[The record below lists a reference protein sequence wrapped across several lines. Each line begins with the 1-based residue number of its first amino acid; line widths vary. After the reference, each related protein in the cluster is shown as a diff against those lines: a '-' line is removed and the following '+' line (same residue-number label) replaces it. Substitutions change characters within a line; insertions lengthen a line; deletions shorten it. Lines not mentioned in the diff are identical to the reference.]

1 MTRPAT
7 ARPSRDSWRGTSS
20 NGHQKEDRGAGG
32 KNQNDSDLREG
43 FLKEPIPT
51 LEKLLGVDLPEEQL
65 KQLAEGLKAKINLD
79 KAGDFIGGL
88 LGKK

>member
-1 MTRPAT
+1 MA
-7 ARPSRDSWRGTSS
+7 
-20 NGHQKEDRGAGG
+20 GAE
-32 KNQNDSDLREG
+32 KIKNDSDLREG

>member
-1 MTRPAT
+1 M
-7 ARPSRDSWRGTSS
+7 DI
-20 NGHQKEDRGAGG
+20 KG
-32 KNQNDSDLREG
+32 KIEELVERLKNDKALQDG

-65 KQLAEGLKAKINLD
+65 KQLADGVRAKLNLD
-79 KAGDFIGGL
+79 KAGDFLGGL

>member
-1 MTRPAT
+1 MK
-7 ARPSRDSWRGTSS
+7 
-20 NGHQKEDRGAGG
+20 QKIEELVE
-32 KNQNDSDLREG
+32 KVKSDKELQEG

-65 KQLAEGLKAKINLD
+65 KQIAEGVKAKINLD
-79 KAGDFIGGL
+79 KAGYFIGGL

>member
-1 MTRPAT
+1 M
-7 ARPSRDSWRGTSS
+7 DI
-20 NGHQKEDRGAGG
+20 KG
-32 KNQNDSDLREG
+32 KILELVERLKNDKALQDG

-65 KQLAEGLKAKINLD
+65 KQLADGVRAKLNLD
-79 KAGDFIGGL
+79 KAGDFLGGL

>member
-1 MTRPAT
+1 MK
-7 ARPSRDSWRGTSS
+7 
-20 NGHQKEDRGAGG
+20 QKIEELVE
-32 KNQNDSDLREG
+32 KVKSDKELQEG

-51 LEKLLGVDLPEEQL
+51 LEKLLGVDLPEDQL
-65 KQLAEGLKAKINLD
+65 KQIAEGVKAKINWD

>member
-1 MTRPAT
+1 MDIKKKIEELAE
-7 ARPSRDSWRGTSS
+7 
-20 NGHQKEDRGAGG
+20 KI
-32 KNQNDSDLREG
+32 KNDSDLREG

-88 LGKK
+88 L

>member
-1 MTRPAT
+1 M
-7 ARPSRDSWRGTSS
+7 DMK
-20 NGHQKEDRGAGG
+20 QKIEERVE
-32 KNQNDSDLREG
+32 KVKSDKELQEG
-43 FLKEPIPT
+43 FVKEPIPT

-65 KQLAEGLKAKINLD
+65 KQIAEGVKAKINLD

>member
-1 MTRPAT
+1 M
-7 ARPSRDSWRGTSS
+7 DMK
-20 NGHQKEDRGAGG
+20 QKIEELVE
-32 KNQNDSDLREG
+32 KLKSDKELQEG
-43 FLKEPIPT
+43 FLKDPIPT

-65 KQLAEGLKAKINLD
+65 KQIAEGVKAKINLD

>member
-1 MTRPAT
+1 MKQRIEELVEKLK
-7 ARPSRDSWRGTSS
+7 SD
-20 NGHQKEDRGAGG
+20 KEL
-32 KNQNDSDLREG
+32 QEG
-43 FLKEPIPT
+43 FLKDPIPT

-65 KQLAEGLKAKINLD
+65 KQIAEGVKAKINLD

>member
-1 MTRPAT
+1 MDIKKKIEELAE
-7 ARPSRDSWRGTSS
+7 
-20 NGHQKEDRGAGG
+20 KI
-32 KNQNDSDLREG
+32 KNDSDLREG
-43 FLKEPIPT
+43 FLNEPIPT

-65 KQLAEGLKAKINLD
+65 KQLAEGLKAKINMD

>member
-1 MTRPAT
+1 MDMKQRIEELVEKLK
-7 ARPSRDSWRGTSS
+7 SD
-20 NGHQKEDRGAGG
+20 KEL
-32 KNQNDSDLREG
+32 QEG
-43 FLKEPIPT
+43 FLKDPIPT

-65 KQLAEGLKAKINLD
+65 KQIAEGVKAKINLD

>member
-1 MTRPAT
+1 MDIKKKIEELAE
-7 ARPSRDSWRGTSS
+7 
-20 NGHQKEDRGAGG
+20 KI
-32 KNQNDSDLREG
+32 KNDSDLREG
-43 FLKEPIPT
+43 FLKEPIPP

>member
-1 MTRPAT
+1 M
-7 ARPSRDSWRGTSS
+7 DI
-20 NGHQKEDRGAGG
+20 KG
-32 KNQNDSDLREG
+32 KIEELVERLKNDKALQDG

-65 KQLAEGLKAKINLD
+65 KQLADGVRAKLNLD
-79 KAGDFIGGL
+79 KARDFLGGL

>member
-1 MTRPAT
+1 MDVRKKIEEIAEKLKNDG
-7 ARPSRDSWRGTSS
+7 SLRDS
-20 NGHQKEDRGAGG
+20 
-32 KNQNDSDLREG
+32 

-65 KQLAEGLKAKINLD
+65 KQLAEGVKAKINLD